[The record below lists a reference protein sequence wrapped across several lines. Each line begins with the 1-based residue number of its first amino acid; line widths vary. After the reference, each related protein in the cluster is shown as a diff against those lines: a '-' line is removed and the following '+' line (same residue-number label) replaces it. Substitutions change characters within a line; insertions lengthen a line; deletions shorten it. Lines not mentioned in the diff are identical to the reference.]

1 MSRFSE
7 TAVKAS
13 MKMYFFYYS
22 LMCHRGRPTWQVKSG
37 IATLVALRILS
48 YIVAKPDL
56 GCIMIHSRHAS
67 IAALLRKNLNTVR
80 RRPKVQPNLALRL

>member
-37 IATLVALRILS
+37 IATLVALRIRICVGVL
-48 YIVAKPDL
+48 IW
-56 GCIMIHSRHAS
+56 
-67 IAALLRKNLNTVR
+67 LNFVYSETADER
-80 RRPKVQPNLALRL
+80 CATLCWA